1 MPGPTVHSRP
11 SSLRSRFAMLA
22 AASAAVIA
30 VAACDVSE
38 NADVDRGRD
47 LFVAQCGTCHAL
59 AQAGTT
65 SQVGPDLDAAF
76 AQSRADGMDNDTIE
90 GVVEKQIAHPR
101 IPNVPEGT
109 EAYAEVYMPADL
121 VEGQDAE
128 DVATYVAS
136 VAGVPG
142 AKPPDLGT
150 TEEVFVEKCGLCHAL
165 TKAGTTG
172 QTGPDLDES
181 LQGEDPKFIREQIV
195 DPNTEIAQGYGPN
208 IMPEDFEQQLGSDV
222 VDQLVDYIVQ
232 SMPKGG

>member
-1 MPGPTVHSRP
+1 MPGPSAHSRP
-11 SSLRSRFAMLA
+11 FPLRSRFAVLA
-22 AASAAVIA
+22 AASAAVIT

-59 AQAGTT
+59 AQAGTA
-65 SQVGPDLDAAF
+65 SEIGPDLDAAF
-76 AQSRADGMDNDTIE
+76 ARSRADGMDNDTIE

-109 EAYAEVYMPADL
+109 EAYNEVYMPADL

-142 AKPPDLGT
+142 AKPPELGT

-165 TKAGTTG
+165 SKAGTTG

-181 LQGEDPKFIREQIV
+181 LKGQSAGFIRKQTV
-195 DPNTEIAQGYGPN
+195 DPNSEIAEGFGPD
-208 IMPEDFEQQLGSDV
+208 IMPQDFEQQLGPET
-222 VDQLVDYIVQ
+222 VDELVDYILQ
-232 SMPKGG
+232 SVDR

>member
-1 MPGPTVHSRP
+1 VPGPSVHSRLD
-11 SSLRSRFAMLA
+11 SLRSRFALLA
-22 AASAAVIA
+22 ATSAVLI
-30 VAACDVSE
+30 VLPGCDVAE
-38 NADVDRGRD
+38 NADVDRGRN
-47 LFVAQCGTCHAL
+47 LFVAECGTCHQL

-65 SQVGPDLDAAF
+65 SQIGPDLDAAF

-109 EAYAEVYMPADL
+109 EAYSKVYMPADL
-121 VEGQDAE
+121 VTGQDAE

-142 AKPPDLGT
+142 IKPPDLGS

-165 TKAGTTG
+165 SKAGTTG

-181 LQGEDPKFIREQIV
+181 LQGQSAGFIRKQTV
-195 DPNTEIAQGYGPN
+195 DPNSEIAEGFGPD
-208 IMPEDFEQQLGSDV
+208 IMPQDFEQQLGTET
-222 VDQLVDYIVQ
+222 VDELVDYILQSVQ
-232 SMPKGG
+232 G